1 MTETVFAAIDIGM
14 YYVSMELFELKKK
27 ETMLSLGSV
36 RQRLELG
43 KDIFALK
50 KITMKRVEELISI
63 LEGFRGIMREYRV
76 SDYRICAK
84 AAVREARNLV
94 FVVEHVTRETGM
106 EIEILSNSE
115 QRFIS
120 YKSIASRGER
130 FDNCIR
136 KSTAII
142 DVGGGSTQLS
152 LFEKDALVAT
162 QNIQLGSLRI
172 RERLAG
178 FEKET
183 SRYDLLVEQM
193 ARKDISDF
201 AHMYVKDRKV
211 EHIILVGDYFTNL
224 IFQNRGDADKI
235 ETREEFLE
243 WYDHI
248 VRLAPREV
256 AEELGIVEDLSSV
269 LIPMAVLY
277 RTIIEELGAEKI
289 WLPGIQLTDGIAY
302 DYGEKVKLI
311 RSAHDF
317 EKDIVLAAKNISRR
331 YASYKPHNEK
341 LVEAACAIFD
351 VVRKQAGLDART
363 KVLLKVACYL
373 HDCGKYI
380 SLVNVGDCSYNIIM
394 STEIIGLSV
403 RERRIIA
410 NVAKYN
416 TQELSYYKV
425 DGITDELSEYDYML
439 VCHLAAIMR
448 LANCLDQS
456 YKQKVEGIA
465 VSKKDREL
473 VISVDVNSDYTLEK
487 GIFRE
492 NVDFFEEIY
501 DLKPILKIRNNEVRK
516 NG

>member
-302 DYGEKVKLI
+302 DYAERKKLI
-311 RSAHDF
+311 RPTHDF
-317 EKDIVLAAKNISRR
+317 ERDIRIEARRLA
-331 YASYKPHNEK
+331 EK
-341 LVEAACAIFD
+341 YGGNSAHIRQITKTADALFD
-351 VVRKQAGLDART
+351 VLKKGSMLDSRARL
-363 KVLLKVACYL
+363 LLKVACAL
-373 HDCGKYI
+373 HECGRYI
-380 SLVNVGDCSYNIIM
+380 SLVHVGECSYNIIR
-394 STEIIGLSV
+394 STEIIGLTD
-403 RERRIIA
+403 RERYMIA
-410 NVAKYN
+410 CIVRYSTSDFAFYEELVLDPQLGRREFVLVAAL
-416 TQELSYYKV
+416 T
-425 DGITDELSEYDYML
+425 
-439 VCHLAAIMR
+439 AILR
-448 LANCLDQS
+448 
-456 YKQKVEGIA
+456 VA
-465 VSKKDREL
+465 VSLDYSRMQKPEEIKITKKERKIIFRVETRE
-473 VISVDVNSDYTLEK
+473 DFTLEK
-487 GIFRE
+487 GIFLE
-492 NVDFFEEIY
+492 NTEFFEEIY
-501 DLKPILKIRNNEVRK
+501 DLKPVLKIK
-516 NG
+516 KS

>member
-256 AEELGIVEDLSSV
+256 AEELGIVEDLFIDAWNYFRKKHPV
-269 LIPMAVLY
+269 LH
-277 RTIIEELGAEKI
+277 EAE
-289 WLPGIQLTDGIAY
+289 
-302 DYGEKVKLI
+302 
-311 RSAHDF
+311 
-317 EKDIVLAAKNISRR
+317 
-331 YASYKPHNEK
+331 
-341 LVEAACAIFD
+341 
-351 VVRKQAGLDART
+351 
-363 KVLLKVACYL
+363 
-373 HDCGKYI
+373 
-380 SLVNVGDCSYNIIM
+380 
-394 STEIIGLSV
+394 
-403 RERRIIA
+403 
-410 NVAKYN
+410 
-416 TQELSYYKV
+416 
-425 DGITDELSEYDYML
+425 
-439 VCHLAAIMR
+439 
-448 LANCLDQS
+448 
-456 YKQKVEGIA
+456 
-465 VSKKDREL
+465 
-473 VISVDVNSDYTLEK
+473 
-487 GIFRE
+487 
-492 NVDFFEEIY
+492 
-501 DLKPILKIRNNEVRK
+501 LKIEQTPAVTHCDGCGEDYETVPHGKICPHCGSKETWLVQGNECIIK
-516 NG
+516 EIEAETAPEDAAQ